1 VDLDRTEEVFMTRP
15 PGSGPFPGT
24 GVRGRVCA
32 FAAYAACLLVFAVP
46 AGATVPPP
54 GDVYAGQVLHY
65 SLTLSDFSNV
75 VDSRATTCPMP
86 GGSLMALY
94 DFDAIWTD
102 GISPPPRP
110 HAEIAGDLVAPFGT
124 FDFQVPII
132 PNGVH
137 PGFVFFVDATVTASC
152 GGFVP
157 YSANFHSGPY
167 TLAQA
172 PASSPASGPA
182 PTPASTPPPTPTAT
196 PSPTTPATPQATVPC
211 AGLSGKPLAK
221 CKLDREVERKC
232 GSIKKRS
239 TRDLCAKRVRAI
251 ANCRRIE
258 GNSRRARQ
266 KRATCLSKAKRI
278 GK

>member
-1 VDLDRTEEVFMTRP
+1 VTRP
-15 PGSGPFPGT
+15 PGSGPFPRPGI
-24 GVRGRVCA
+24 RGRACA
-32 FAAYAACLLVFAVP
+32 IAASAACLLVFAVP

-54 GDVYAGQVLHY
+54 GDVYPGQVLHY

-75 VDSRATTCPMP
+75 VDGRATTCPMP

-167 TLAQA
+167 TLARP
-172 PASSPASGPA
+172 PASSPAQSP
-182 PTPASTPPPTPTAT
+182 PPIPPPTSAPS
-196 PSPTTPATPQATVPC
+196 PSPTTTTTPQASVPC

-232 GSIKKRS
+232 GAIKKRL
-239 TRDLCAKRVRAI
+239 TRNLCAKRVRAI
-251 ANCRRIE
+251 AKCTRIE

-266 KRATCLSKAKRI
+266 KRASCLSKAKRI
-278 GK
+278 GN